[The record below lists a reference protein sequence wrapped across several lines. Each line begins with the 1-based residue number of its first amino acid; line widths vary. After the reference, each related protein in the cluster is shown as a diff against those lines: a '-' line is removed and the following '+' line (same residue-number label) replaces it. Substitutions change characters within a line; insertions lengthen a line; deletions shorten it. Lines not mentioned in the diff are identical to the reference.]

1 MFSILIPTWNNRE
14 HLKLCIQSIEKN
26 SKWEH
31 EILIH
36 VNEGADGTLEWVKDS
51 LYNFTHSEKN
61 IGICEA
67 VNLLAGKATRT
78 YIVYMNDDMYA
89 CPDWDYYLM
98 QEILSIKTKCFLFSA
113 TMIEPRNTNN
123 PCVVVKDFGRSIE
136 DFREEELLREFNN
149 DQIQDWSGA
158 TWPPTIVHRDFWNVV
173 GGYSIEFSPG
183 MSSDDDFSKKMWEVG
198 CRIFKGVAKSKVYH
212 FQCKSTGRITKNN
225 GRKQFLMKWGMNQ
238 STFNRYFL
246 KRGENWQGL
255 LEKPSKNIIRKELW
269 RAKWK
274 KILWS

>member
-14 HLKLCIQSIEKN
+14 HLQFCIQSLEKN

-36 VNEGADGTLEWVKDS
+36 VNEGIDGTLDWVQNNP
-51 LYNFTHSEKN
+51 YVFTHSEKN

-67 VNLLAGKATRT
+67 VNLLAGKASRD

-98 QEILSIKTKCFLFSA
+98 QEILTLKTKCFLFSA

-123 PCVVVKDFGRSIE
+123 PCVVVKDFGSSIE
-136 DFREEELLREFNN
+136 DFREEDLLREFNK
-149 DQIQDWSGA
+149 DQFQDWSGA
-158 TWPPTIVHRDFWNVV
+158 TWPPTIVHRDYWNIV

-183 MSSDDDFSKKMWEVG
+183 MSSDDDFSRKMWEVG
-198 CRIFKGVAKSKVYH
+198 CRIFKGIAKSKVYH

-225 GRKQFLMKWGMNQ
+225 GRKQFLMKWGLNQ
-238 STFNRYFL
+238 SSFNRYFL
-246 KRGENWQGL
+246 RRGEKWQGL
-255 LEKPSKNIIRKELW
+255 LKTPSETILRKEMW

-274 KILWS
+274 RILWS